1 MITLTISGESTESIR
16 VFAAALL
23 GFDLTAPV
31 APKAAKKSEV
41 AESVAKVETTST
53 AKTDVKADT
62 VENKPA
68 AASNA
73 PPTYKDVADL
83 IPKLVAKHGKPKIV
97 AFLESFGGAKNGKD
111 LKVEQYAEFIAKA
124 KAEFPL

>member
-1 MITLTISGESTESIR
+1 MQVSFAADTLTSVRAQMLE
-16 VFAAALL
+16 FL
-23 GFDLTAPV
+23 GVEGV
-31 APKAAKKSEV
+31 APKATANVKTTEAPKV
-41 AESVAKVETTST
+41 DAPAAET
-53 AKTDVKADT
+53 APKTDTT
-62 VENKPA
+62 VA
-68 AASNA
+68 VT

-124 KAEFPL
+124 KVEFPL

>member
-1 MITLTISGESTESIR
+1 MIDVSFAGDTLSEVRAQMLEFLGVEG
-16 VFAAALL
+16 VGAKAAANVKKTEAPKV
-23 GFDLTAPV
+23 DAPATETAP
-31 APKAAKKSEV
+31 
-41 AESVAKVETTST
+41 
-53 AKTDVKADT
+53 KTDA
-62 VENKPA
+62 PA
-68 AASNA
+68 GVT

-97 AFLESFGGAKNGKD
+97 AFLDSFGGAKNGKD